1 MENFIYE
8 QASSDTPKLSRD
20 NIEAALLEKG
30 FRVLTE
36 VVVHEV
42 MASKGI
48 DFNKEIFILGVCNPN
63 YAKKALE
70 TDENIAVFLPCT
82 ITVHNRDGGSLV
94 KLAKSA
100 ALVNLFPDSGLEE
113 LGREVEEILTGA
125 INEAIKK

>member
-20 NIEAALLEKG
+20 NIEVALLEKG

-94 KLAKSA
+94 KLAKPA